1 MLEVG
6 NVACTVESISVSS
19 TKECAQFNADLH
31 YRVILSLLV
40 HCCLVKNNFPQ
51 FNTYIINGMCREF
64 PYLWGIFF
72 FYHSNSS
79 EVVSKNIQV
88 DI

>member
-6 NVACTVESISVSS
+6 NVACTIESISNSS

-31 YRVILSLLV
+31 YRVILSLLG
-40 HCCLVKNNFPQ
+40 HYCLVKNNFPQ
-51 FNTYIINGMCREF
+51 FNTYIINGMCREIF
-64 PYLWGIFF
+64 PYLWGFF
-72 FYHSNSS
+72 CHSNSS